1 MHRRRGNALTAAK
14 RVCCG
19 VSLSGVLVGFF
30 AHSRMGPHGGDWRLA
45 IPPLPIRRGN
55 EDEANMFESLGERL
69 GEIFEGLR
77 GKGALDEKDVSAAL
91 REVRVALLEADVA
104 LPVAKSF
111 IAKVKERAVGAEVL
125 RSVTPGQQVVKIVHD
140 ALVDML
146 GGDDAA
152 SALSFATT
160 PPAVFMMVGL
170 QGSGK
175 TTSTAK
181 IALRLQKREKKK
193 ILMAS
198 LDTRRPAA
206 QEQLEILG
214 GQAEVKTL
222 PIVAGQAPRDIAT
235 RALEA
240 ARLGGFDAV
249 MLDTA
254 GRLSIDEQLMTE
266 IADIHAATAPIET
279 LLVVDALTGQDAVET
294 ATRFKERV
302 DITGVVMTRID
313 GDARGGAALSMRAVT
328 GAPIKFVG
336 IGEKLDELDVFEPS
350 RMANRILGMGDIVSL
365 VEKASEELD
374 VEKAKKQ
381 AKKMAKGEFDMDD
394 LADQFRQM
402 RKMGGMG
409 AIMGMLPGMGKAKKM
424 LDQAGGLDDKEIVRQ
439 EAIIGS
445 MTKKERK
452 NPKLMNASRKKRVA
466 AGSGTSVQEINKLLK
481 AHRQMADMMKKL
493 GKGGMKGLAGQMM
506 GGGGMG
512 GLGGLLGGGAPDP
525 AMLEAAGGGKK
536 GKKGKEEEIDFDAIE
551 KALSGQGALPPG
563 LGGAGPM
570 GGLPGLGGKKK

>member
-1 MHRRRGNALTAAK
+1 
-14 RVCCG
+14 
-19 VSLSGVLVGFF
+19 
-30 AHSRMGPHGGDWRLA
+30 
-45 IPPLPIRRGN
+45 
-55 EDEANMFESLGERL
+55 MFESLSDRL
-69 GEIFEGLR
+69 GSIFEGLR

-111 IAKVKERAVGAEVL
+111 IAKVKEKAVGQEVL

-140 ALVDML
+140 ALVEML
-146 GGDDAA
+146 GGGEEGGEGAT
-152 SALSFATT
+152 ALSFNTT

-198 LDTRRPAA
+198 LDTQRPAA
-206 QEQLEILG
+206 QEQLAILG
-214 GQAEVKTL
+214 EQAEVKTL
-222 PIVAGQAPRDIAT
+222 PIIAGQAPRDIAA
-235 RALEA
+235 RAVEA
-240 ARLGGFDAV
+240 GRLGGFDAV

-254 GRLSIDEQLMTE
+254 GRLSIDEQLMAE
-266 IADIHAATAPIET
+266 VADIHAATKPIET

-294 ATRFKERV
+294 AKRFKERV
-302 DITGVVMTRID
+302 PVSGVVMTRID

-336 IGEKLDELDVFEPS
+336 VGEKIDELDSFEPE
-350 RMANRILGMGDIVSL
+350 RMAGRILGMGDIVSL

-374 VEKAKKQ
+374 VEKAKKA

-394 LADQFRQM
+394 LADQFKQM

-409 AIMGMLPGMGKAKKM
+409 AILGMMPGMGKAKKM
-424 LDQAGGLDDKEIVRQ
+424 LDQAGGFEDKEIRRQ

-452 NPKLMNASRKKRVA
+452 NPKLLNASRKKRIA
-466 AGSGTSVQEINKLLK
+466 AGSGTSVQEINKLVK

-493 GKGGMKGLAGQMM
+493 GKGGMKGLAGQLAGM
-506 GGGGMG
+506 GGGG
-512 GLGGLLGGGAPDP
+512 GLGGMLGGGAPDP
-525 AMLEAAGGGKK
+525 AALLGAGGGSKK
-536 GKKGKEEEIDFDAIE
+536 GASNKGGGDEVDFDAIE
-551 KALSGQGALPPG
+551 KALSGKGPMPPG
-563 LGGAGPM
+563 LGGDLP
-570 GGLPGLGGKKK
+570 GLPGLGGKKK

>member
-1 MHRRRGNALTAAK
+1 
-14 RVCCG
+14 
-19 VSLSGVLVGFF
+19 
-30 AHSRMGPHGGDWRLA
+30 
-45 IPPLPIRRGN
+45 
-55 EDEANMFESLGERL
+55 MFESLSDRL
-69 GEIFEGLR
+69 GGVFEKLR
-77 GKGALDEKDVSAAL
+77 GKGALEEKDVNEAL

-104 LPVAKSF
+104 LPVAKDF
-111 IAKVKERAVGAEVL
+111 ISKVRERAVGAEVL

-146 GGDDAA
+146 GGEEEA
-152 SALSFATT
+152 ALSFATT
-160 PPAVFMMVGL
+160 PPAVIMMVGL

-181 IALRLQKREKKK
+181 IALRLTKRDKKRV
-193 ILMAS
+193 LMAS

-214 GQAEVKTL
+214 QQAEVKTL
-222 PIVAGQAPRDIAT
+222 PIIAGQAPRDIAK
-235 RALEA
+235 RAIEA
-240 ARLGGFDAV
+240 GKLGGFDAV

-254 GRLSIDEQLMTE
+254 GRLSIDEQLMGE
-266 IADIHAATAPIET
+266 IADIHATTNPIET

-302 DITGVVMTRID
+302 SVTGVVMTRID

-336 IGEKLDELDVFEPS
+336 IGEKLDALDTFEPE
-350 RMANRILGMGDIVSL
+350 RMAGRILGMGDIVSL
-365 VEKASEELD
+365 VEKASEDMD
-374 VEKAKKQ
+374 VAKAKKQ
-381 AKKMAKGEFDMDD
+381 AKRMAKGDFDMDD

-409 AIMGMLPGMGKAKKM
+409 AIMGMMPGMGKMKKAV
-424 LDQAGGLDDKEIVRQ
+424 DAAGGFENKEIIRQ
-439 EAIIGS
+439 EAIISS

-452 NPKLMNASRKKRVA
+452 SPKLLNASRKKRIA
-466 AGSGTSVQEINKLLK
+466 KGSGTSVQEINKLIK

-493 GKGGMKGLAGQMM
+493 GKGGMKGMAKQLAGM
-506 GGGGMG
+506 GG
-512 GLGGLLGGGAPDP
+512 GLGGGMPGMAGGAPDP
-525 AMLEAAGGGKK
+525 AMLEAASGKK
-536 GKKGKEEEIDFDAIE
+536 GKGEDEIDFDAIE
-551 KALSGQGALPPG
+551 AALSGKGAMPPG

-570 GGLPGLGGKKK
+570 GGLPGLGKKK